1 MDKILDRGTSAVV
14 PFGALSGIRTLDL
27 LIKSQLLL
35 PAELRAHISG
45 YYGRPRRVERLDF
58 HYWSWRQESNLQ
70 PADYK
75 SAALPLSHAS
85 MLRTFAISTPSGLL
99 LIAT

>member
-35 PAELRAHISG
+35 PAELRAHMELATG
-45 YYGRPRRVERLDF
+45 VE
-58 HYWSWRQESNLQ
+58 
-70 PADYK
+70 PA
-75 SAALPLSHAS
+75 
-85 MLRTFAISTPSGLL
+85 TC
-99 LIAT
+99 